1 MTLSCRMTVV
11 RALGLILCFAV
22 RSGAQVWSS
31 IGPSPL
37 VSDSAPQNFNAGR
50 VSSIA
55 VNPGD
60 PNHWLIGAGN
70 GGVWESHD
78 TGRSWTPLTDAAPT
92 LAIGA
97 VAFAPSNPSIIYAAT
112 GEAVLSGFAKAG
124 LGILKSVDG
133 GQTWNLLAT
142 SSFVRTSVRRV
153 RVHPLDPSTLLA
165 ISSRGGFGRDSQEG
179 SPSPAPFG
187 VLKSTDG
194 GVTWTR
200 TLAGQATALE
210 IDSSSFNN
218 QYAAIGEIR
227 QPGVNYDT
235 PGAAPN
241 GLYRST
247 DQGKTWTL
255 VEGPWSGSSA
265 RPATGRIELAM
276 SPSNPNVLYASIAV
290 SPNGGANAVGL
301 LGLYRTDDAWAATP
315 AWIQVPTGP
324 TGEGGYCG
332 PTKCNYAHVISVDP
346 MDPNTLFAGG
356 GERGGGVFRCTSCGL
371 SPAWANV
378 SLNRGVHPD
387 HHAMAWVGNRLID
400 GNDGGVWSTVDR
412 GASWQNHN
420 RTFSTIMFFGA
431 SLHPTDPDVI
441 LAGIRDHAMALR
453 TRTGAWSIQSQPAG
467 GEWGEA
473 EVAISSRHPN
483 TDWMAA
489 WLWGAIYRTLDG
501 GRTGSPADGGIDKAG
516 VAFVPPVRKC
526 PTDDDVFL
534 TGTNRM
540 WRTNNFFT
548 SAAPAWAANG
558 SPHPFQFPN
567 SLGAPGTILSI
578 EFAPAEP
585 ACNTYAF
592 GNRGG
597 QVQLTRD
604 GGTTWRDL
612 DPGRSLPARPV
623 NWLAF
628 DPTNLN
634 VLYAALSSFDVAT
647 PGKGGHVFK
656 TANALSD
663 APSWVN
669 VSPPMDMPFNV
680 VAIDPTD
687 PRVVYAGSD
696 VGLWRTV
703 DAAATWVRMGPDT
716 GLPHAPIYDIKI
728 NPTTNR
734 TIVFTYGRGAFALEP
749 EVTPATAAGDATTK
763 ASRSEVMR
771 AGRVQ

>member
-1 MTLSCRMTVV
+1 MTLSCRMMAVH
-11 RALGLILCFAV
+11 ALALILCFGV
-22 RSGAQVWSS
+22 RSDAQVWSS

-37 VSDSAPQNFNAGR
+37 VPPSAPQNFNAGR

-55 VNPGD
+55 VD
-60 PNHWLIGAGN
+60 PSDPDHWLIGVGN
-70 GGVWESHD
+70 GGVWESRD
-78 TGRSWTPLTDAAPT
+78 GGGSWIPLTDAAPA

-124 LGILKSVDG
+124 LGILKSIDS
-133 GQTWNLLAT
+133 GQTWTLLAT
-142 SSFVRTSVRRV
+142 SSFARTSVRRV
-153 RVHPLDPSTLLA
+153 RVHPSDPNIMLA
-165 ISSRGGFGRDSQEG
+165 TASRGGFGRDSQEG
-179 SPSPAPFG
+179 APSPAPFG

-200 TLAGQATALE
+200 TLVGQATALE
-210 IDSSSFNN
+210 IDSSNFNN

-227 QPGVNYDT
+227 RGGVNNDT

-247 DQGKTWTL
+247 NQGQTWTL
-255 VEGPWSGSSA
+255 VEGPWSASSA

-276 SPSNPNVLYASIAV
+276 SPSHPSVLYASIAV
-290 SPNGGANAVGL
+290 SPNDGSSAQPL
-301 LGLYRTDDAWAATP
+301 LGLYRTDNAWAATP

-324 TGEGGYCG
+324 TGDGGYCG
-332 PTKCNYAHVISVDP
+332 PGKCNYSHVISVDP

-356 GERGGGVFRCTSCGL
+356 GSRGGGVFRCTSCGL
-371 SPAWANV
+371 SPEWVNV
-378 SLNRGVHPD
+378 SRNSGVHPD

-412 GASWQNHN
+412 GGSWENHN
-420 RTFSTIMFFGA
+420 RTFSTIMFFGG

-441 LAGIRDHAMALR
+441 LTGIRDHSLGLR
-453 TRTGAWSIQSQPAG
+453 TQAGAWWTLPQPASANIDASV

-473 EVAISSRHPN
+473 EVAISSRHPD

-489 WLWGAIYRTLDG
+489 WLWGAISRTLDG
-501 GRTGSPADGGIDKAG
+501 GKTGTPAERGIDKTGA
-516 VAFVPPVRKC
+516 AFVALVRKC
-526 PTDDDVFL
+526 PANDDVFL

-540 WRTNNFFT
+540 WRTNNFFG
-548 SAAPAWAANG
+548 SDVPAWAANG
-558 SPHPFQFPN
+558 PSHPFQFPN
-567 SLGAPGTILSI
+567 YLDAPGTILSI
-578 EFAPAEP
+578 EFALLDP
-585 ACNTYAF
+585 ACNTYVF

-612 DPGRSLPARPV
+612 DSGRSLPARPV

-628 DPTNLN
+628 DPTNPN

-656 TANALSD
+656 TTNALSD

-669 VSPPMDMPFNV
+669 VSPPIDMPFNV
-680 VAIDPTD
+680 VAVDPTD

-696 VGLWRTV
+696 VGLWRSGTPPRRGCGW
-703 DAAATWVRMGPDT
+703 ALIPACRM
-716 GLPHAPIYDIKI
+716 LRS
-728 NPTTNR
+728 TT
-734 TIVFTYGRGAFALEP
+734 
-749 EVTPATAAGDATTK
+749 
-763 ASRSEVMR
+763 SRSIRRRTERSSSRMDGAPLRSNLRSYQGPLPGMR
-771 AGRVQ
+771 PSGLAV